1 MAGKGPRLENCS
13 FAYHC
18 DDCVNISGYY
28 AVVTEAEGKTAR
40 ILYKGKTRYGKLL
53 FAGDTLEIMT
63 PEGESKPE
71 HPKLLAVRDDAPQ
84 TPSELAWLKTLKL
97 WPGQAE
103 VCTDGARV
111 ELGYV
116 IHPAYQNQG
125 YATEA
130 LTAGIDALFQAG
142 ISTVET
148 GAFEE
153 NSASMRVMEKSGMHR
168 IPRTDQIDYRGNT
181 HTCVYYQKNAKNR

>member
-1 MAGKGPRLENCS
+1 MPQLKTQPILVTKRLTLR
-13 FAYHC
+13 A
-18 DDCVNISGYY
+18 I
-28 AVVTEAEGKTAR
+28 EGKDEEDMLDLLTNTEV
-40 ILYKGKTRYGKLL
+40 GKTYMLPEFAQREDARPLFEKLKDLSADNGRFVYGICLNGKLIGML
-53 FAGDTLEIMT
+53 NDVEI
-63 PEGESKPE
+63 
-71 HPKLLAVRDDAPQ
+71 
-84 TPSELAWLKTLKL
+84 
-97 WPGQAE
+97 
-103 VCTDGARV
+103 DGVRV

-130 LTAGIDALFQAG
+130 LTAGIDSLFQAG

-148 GAFEE
+148 VAFEE

>member
-1 MAGKGPRLENCS
+1 MQKLKIALVIHTKRLTLR
-13 FAYHC
+13 A
-18 DDCVNISGYY
+18 I
-28 AVVTEAEGKTAR
+28 EGKDEEDMLDLLTNTEV
-40 ILYKGKTRYGKLL
+40 GKTYMLPEFAKREDARPLFDKLKDLSADCSRFVYGICLNGKLIG
-53 FAGDTLEIMT
+53 FINDVEI
-63 PEGESKPE
+63 
-71 HPKLLAVRDDAPQ
+71 
-84 TPSELAWLKTLKL
+84 
-97 WPGQAE
+97 
-103 VCTDGARV
+103 DGARV

-116 IHPAYQNQG
+116 IHPDYQNQG

-130 LTAGIDALFQAG
+130 LTAGIDSLFQAG